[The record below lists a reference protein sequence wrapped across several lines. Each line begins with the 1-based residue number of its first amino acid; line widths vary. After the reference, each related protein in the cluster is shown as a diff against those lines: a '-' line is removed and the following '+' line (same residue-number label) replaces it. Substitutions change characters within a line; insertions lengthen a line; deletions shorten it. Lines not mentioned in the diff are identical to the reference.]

1 MSPQVNQEWTSL
13 ELAELL
19 EDEDS
24 CVCFKRTTKHFML
37 HPYQLNNIEKAL
49 KDDFCCSQNIYDME
63 YVKYLFL
70 IYLKIIEYIIM
81 FYKT

>member
-1 MSPQVNQEWTSL
+1 MSSQVNQEWTSL

-24 CVCFKRTTKHFML
+24 RVCFKRTTKHYML
-37 HPYQLNNIEKAL
+37 HPSQLNNVEKAL
-49 KDDFCCSQNIYDME
+49 KDDFCSQNVYDME

-70 IYLKIIEYIIM
+70 IYIKIIEHVTM
-81 FYKT
+81 FYKA